1 MKDAAHRSLPSR
13 LTASFVAMLLAGL
26 CVFGAVAVVA
36 MDRTLRGSLDARLE
50 TAAKAAASFVD
61 VSKGAVSIDADD
73 REQFLD
79 VTGTEL
85 GGVVL
90 DRRNTIILSTV
101 ARPPRGVASLDAAA
115 PRFETLGRGNS
126 VVRAFAYPIKRDGE
140 RLGTVVVWRGI
151 DWIGETDRNTI
162 VAFAAGA
169 LLIAGLALIAGSG
182 ITRRA
187 LEDTFARQRRFT
199 ADASHE
205 LRAPLAVI
213 RAEADLALRKERQA
227 GEYQSAIRTIAG
239 EADRMEALIGDLL
252 SAARAESRAL
262 KLERLD
268 AGELMREVSA
278 RLRPAAA
285 AKGADV
291 ALTADNDARILA
303 DRTSLERAMLAIGH
317 NAVKH
322 APPNGR
328 VRLTVAS
335 TSGEVE
341 ISVRDN
347 GPGFSADA
355 LQHAFERFWRD
366 EAGRS
371 HGGTGLGLAIAKATV
386 EAFGGKIALLNGDGG
401 GAEVRISFPAV
412 PR

>member
-1 MKDAAHRSLPSR
+1 MRDAAHQSLPSR
-13 LTASFVAMLLAGL
+13 LTASFVAMLLVGL
-26 CVFGAVAVVA
+26 FLFGAVAVVA
-36 MDRTLRGSLDARLE
+36 MDRTLRGSLDARLR
-50 TAAKAAASFVD
+50 TAAKAGASFVD
-61 VSKGAVSIDADD
+61 VSKGTIAIDADD

-79 VTGTEL
+79 VTGADL

-90 DRRNTIILSTV
+90 DQKNSVLLSTV
-101 ARPPRGVASLDAAA
+101 ARPPRGVASLNA
-115 PRFETLGRGNS
+115 PTPQFATLGRGES
-126 VVRAFAYPIKRDGE
+126 VVRAFAYPLKRDGK
-140 RLGTVVVWRGI
+140 RLGTVVVWRSS
-151 DWIGETDRNTI
+151 DWIQESDRNAI

-169 LLIAGLALIAGSG
+169 LLIAGLALIAGNA

-187 LEDTFARQRRFT
+187 LGDAFARQRRFT

-213 RAEADLALRKERQA
+213 RAEADLALRKERA
-227 GEYQSAIRTIAG
+227 PADYQSAITAIAA

-252 SAARAESRAL
+252 SAARAESRVL
-262 KLERLD
+262 KPERVNVAD
-268 AGELMREVSA
+268 LMREVSA

-291 ALTADNDARILA
+291 ALVADDGAYVWA

-322 APPNGR
+322 APPSGQ
-328 VRLTVAS
+328 VRLAVSTAS
-335 TSGEVE
+335 GAVQ
-341 ISVRDN
+341 ILVRDN
-347 GPGFSADA
+347 GSGFSLEA
-355 LQHAFERFWRD
+355 LEHAFERFWRD

-386 EAFGGKIALLNGDGG
+386 EAFGGTIALLNVNGG
-401 GAEVRISFPAV
+401 GAEVRILFPAA
-412 PR
+412 